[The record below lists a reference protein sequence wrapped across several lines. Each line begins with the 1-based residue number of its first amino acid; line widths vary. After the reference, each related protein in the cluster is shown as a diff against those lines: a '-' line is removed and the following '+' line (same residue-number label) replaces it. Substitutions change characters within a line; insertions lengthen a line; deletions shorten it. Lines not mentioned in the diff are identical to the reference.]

1 MLAAPSGL
9 TRHSRERNMQVRQG
23 GGGQGVRRHGAVS
36 AHWFAPVSKGASM
49 MRFQRIGR
57 SFAALCFAF
66 CVGSQLGC
74 TGNSGSASGRSTPG
88 PAADGGPSGGGGP
101 PPPPPTGTSF
111 IDPVAS
117 GLSRLTNA
125 EYSQTVT
132 DVLGEPPDAAT
143 RYAFPSDPK
152 EHGFDNNTSLLH
164 ISPKH
169 GDRFEAAA
177 EGIAAATFAAPAR
190 RAMILACD
198 PAADATCLRT
208 YIQRLGRR
216 LYRRQVT
223 AAETDSLVK
232 LAGSLTPDAADPFLG
247 PRTVLEAMLQSP
259 YFLFHVELGVPD
271 TQRAGVVGLD
281 GFELATRLSYFL
293 LGTTP
298 DDALL
303 DQAQSGTLSS
313 PDGVNMIVQQML
325 SDQRVRS
332 GVKRF
337 YGQWLPLTLISGPTA
352 DGDRIPHG
360 DTALAADMVEE
371 STLFVDDVFWGGAG
385 GTVLDLLTAKYTFVN
400 ASLAKIYGL
409 PAPAQAL
416 AWQRVDFP
424 PGMARAGFLT
434 QGTNLAAGSHG
445 IRPSTTRRGQMV
457 REQLLCQD
465 VPPPP
470 PGVNANVPPAMPGE
484 TEQQTFLRHTTDAT
498 CASCHNL
505 MDPIG
510 LGLSGFDETGA
521 ARTKDSNGQP
531 VSVQGRV
538 VGFTPPDFNGPIEL
552 AQKLAG
558 SAEFKACFA
567 RQLFRYVYGR
577 VEVDQDMPGIAELEQ
592 SFAGSGWEFRKGVS
606 ALVQSAGFRYR
617 NKGDEP

>member
-1 MLAAPSGL
+1 M
-9 TRHSRERNMQVRQG
+9 V
-23 GGGQGVRRHGAVS
+23 
-36 AHWFAPVSKGASM
+36 
-49 MRFQRIGR
+49 RFQRIGR
-57 SFAALCFAF
+57 SFAVFIALGIGAP
-66 CVGSQLGC
+66 LGC
-74 TGNSGSASGRSTPG
+74 SAKSGSAGGGSTPG
-88 PAADGGPSGGGGP
+88 LAAGGSPSGGSPSSGSPSGGGGP
-101 PPPPPTGTSF
+101 PPAPPTGTSF

-117 GLSRLTNA
+117 GLSRLTNF

-152 EHGFDNNTSLLH
+152 EHGFDNNINLLH

-169 GDRFEAAA
+169 GDRFAAAA

-198 PAADATCLRT
+198 PAADAMCLRT

-232 LAGSLTPDAADPFLG
+232 LATSLTPDAADPFLG

-271 TQRAGVVGLD
+271 AQRAGVVGLD

-303 DQAQSGTLSS
+303 DQAQSGTLSNAG
-313 PDGVNMIVQQML
+313 GVTMIVQQML
-325 SDQRVRS
+325 SDQRVRG

-337 YGQWLPLTLISGPTA
+337 YGQWLPMTLISGPTA

-371 STLFVDDVFWGGAG
+371 TRRFVDDVFWDSG

-409 PAPAQAL
+409 PAPALPQV
-416 AWQRVDFP
+416 WQRVDFP
-424 PGMARAGFLT
+424 AGMPRAGLLT

-470 PGVNANVPPAMPGE
+470 PGVNATVPPAVPGE
-484 TEQQTFLRHTTDAT
+484 TEQQTFIRHTTDPT

-521 ARTKDSNGQP
+521 VRTKDSNGQP

-538 VGFTPPDFNGPIEL
+538 VGLTPPEFNGPIEL

-558 SAEFKACFA
+558 SAEFKTCFA

-577 VEVDQDMPGIAELEQ
+577 VEVDQDMAGIAELEQ
-592 SFAGSGWEFRKGVS
+592 SFAGSGWQFPKGVS

-617 NKGDEP
+617 NKGDAP

>member
-1 MLAAPSGL
+1 
-9 TRHSRERNMQVRQG
+9 
-23 GGGQGVRRHGAVS
+23 
-36 AHWFAPVSKGASM
+36 
-49 MRFQRIGR
+49 
-57 SFAALCFAF
+57 
-66 CVGSQLGC
+66 
-74 TGNSGSASGRSTPG
+74 
-88 PAADGGPSGGGGP
+88 
-101 PPPPPTGTSF
+101 
-111 IDPVAS
+111 
-117 GLSRLTNA
+117 
-125 EYSQTVT
+125 
-132 DVLGEPPDAAT
+132 
-143 RYAFPSDPK
+143 
-152 EHGFDNNTSLLH
+152 
-164 ISPKH
+164 
-169 GDRFEAAA
+169 
-177 EGIAAATFAAPAR
+177 
-190 RAMILACD
+190 
-198 PAADATCLRT
+198 
-208 YIQRLGRR
+208 
-216 LYRRQVT
+216 VT

-232 LAGSLTPDAADPFLG
+232 LAGSLTPDPADPFLG

-259 YFLFHVELGVPD
+259 YFLFRVELGVPD
-271 TQRAGVVGLD
+271 AQRAGVVGLD

-303 DQAQSGTLSS
+303 DQAQSGTLSNAG
-313 PDGVNMIVQQML
+313 GVTMIVQQML
-325 SDQRVRS
+325 SDQRVRG

-337 YGQWLPLTLISGPTA
+337 YGQWLPMTLISGPTA

-371 STLFVDDVFWGGAG
+371 TRRFVDDVFWDSG

-400 ASLAKIYGL
+400 ASLGKIYGL
-409 PAPAQAL
+409 PAPAPPQV
-416 AWQRVDFP
+416 WQRVDFP
-424 PGMARAGFLT
+424 AGMPRAGLLT

-470 PGVNANVPPAMPGE
+470 PGVNATVPPAVPGE
-484 TEQQTFLRHTTDAT
+484 TEQQTFIRHTTDPT

-521 ARTKDSNGQP
+521 VRTKDSNGQP

-538 VGFTPPDFNGPIEL
+538 VGLTPPEFNGPIEL

-558 SAEFKACFA
+558 SAEFKTCFA